1 MLKTNAITQ
10 TLWTDTEVT
19 AARPIDS
26 LLASVRADMLD
37 LSLNNPLLN
46 FEELPA
52 HGLPSLSISPTEV
65 YDFLVNKR
73 DRVAFASSN
82 PNSLSPR
89 DANTA
94 GLHKQ
99 ADSLL
104 DDCELETPVIRLGN
118 TTVSVPY
125 SQSELDNRLLATYY
139 ASQTTLL
146 EQGTVTLFIALGFL
160 NWNQPQRDANNP
172 YTAPL
177 LLLPVALDRHSV
189 TTGFTLKYTGD
200 EIRDNFFLLEM
211 LKRQGIAL
219 PSVSS
224 TKDLNIAKYLDTVS
238 DAITGYSPW
247 VVDRKRVALGLFSF
261 LKSVIYEDLNP
272 AIWPN
277 NTLLTHKTTTA
288 LLRGKSFANED
299 VNESP
304 NISID
309 TLSSDRLPLQIVE
322 ADSSQIDALIEIRR
336 GKNLVIQGPP
346 GTGKSQTIVNIIAD
360 ALYNNKT
367 VLFVAEKQAAL
378 DVVKRRLQSVGLE
391 NTILDLSSCSTKRRS
406 LFEQLRKTLDM
417 RQNKIAQIADKAAI
431 LENEKSL
438 QQIRLRLNSYC
449 EQLHT
454 ICGNSSDTAYSI
466 YGKLR
471 RLSALV
477 KNVDLPSSPVINARY
492 WVKDALQ
499 QKRQDIEKLQ
509 TAIGRNGPPCRNLFW
524 GMKAELFSPLKL
536 DQLRQDLAA
545 VTSSM
550 EGFVLASRSLA
561 AELQI
566 PAASNMVEI
575 IQLISVAKTILN
587 SSNCDGLDLHAGE
600 WISQKETIH
609 KTITL
614 GQRFA
619 DIRQKW
625 SPYIRDDAWTM
636 DVSEAKE
643 HVNQFRNDINFQ
655 WLGIQSKHIR
665 ALNDILSPVITEDT
679 QADNNQLIE
688 IVNVIAE
695 AKDIE
700 SQIAST
706 SPLLSR
712 LFGHYWSGINSNWQ
726 LLTLQTSWIDAAWS
740 NDNQENNSRWLAAF
754 SGPADK
760 QKHIRDLAKTFVNSY
775 EQYVDDCRRLQA
787 TLNLTN
793 GLDQLSCILSANGD
807 LRIIYEAGRAM
818 AGRIQDVVALGKY
831 LRARNEVSES
841 LGEDL
846 LHIADQWPDG
856 STHLLDLFEYYRLA
870 DVLESIY
877 QEYPALS
884 QFDASK
890 HNQNVDTFRKLDT
903 DSMTINR
910 AMLANLHLERMRLA
924 VNRQNEF
931 ETLAAMSEWTNNL
944 PSTRETI
951 AKSADAIQLIKPVF
965 MMSPSSVANFLV
977 PERIHFDLVIFDE
990 ASQLRPAD
998 VLGSIAR
1005 GKQTI
1010 VVGDSKQLPPT
1021 TFFQTSSIDEEGTEY
1036 STLSSVESI
1045 LGLFCSLGAPQKML
1059 RWHYRSKHES
1069 LIAQSNHLF
1078 YNNQLIV
1085 FPSHDRKRTD
1095 VGLIARSVNV
1105 SAGIESARDL
1115 EALEVA
1121 KSVIRFAQ
1129 QQLTIPHAARKTM
1142 GVATLNVRHRDRILD
1157 QLELLRN
1164 HHPEL
1169 EEYFHEDT
1177 AEPFFV
1183 KNLENLQGDERDVI
1197 LISLGLGSAD
1207 TFSYRS
1213 LGPIIRDGGER
1224 RVNVLFSRARRR
1236 CEIYSTIKSS
1246 HISTHEG
1253 SPEGLTSFRHFLH
1266 YAELGHINR
1275 QPHTE
1280 PLIDVSFEMD
1290 IAERIEKLGYTIKR
1304 NVGYGGFF
1312 IDLAVVDP
1320 REPEHYI
1327 LGILTDGYSYRSAKT
1342 CRDRDRLREQILTSM
1357 GWNILRI
1364 WSAAWFQDCQNE
1376 EARIIDALSKERH
1389 AAIE

>member
-1 MLKTNAITQ
+1 M
-10 TLWTDTEVT
+10 
-19 AARPIDS
+19 
-26 LLASVRADMLD
+26 
-37 LSLNNPLLN
+37 
-46 FEELPA
+46 
-52 HGLPSLSISPTEV
+52 
-65 YDFLVNKR
+65 
-73 DRVAFASSN
+73 
-82 PNSLSPR
+82 
-89 DANTA
+89 
-94 GLHKQ
+94 
-99 ADSLL
+99 
-104 DDCELETPVIRLGN
+104 
-118 TTVSVPY
+118 
-125 SQSELDNRLLATYY
+125 
-139 ASQTTLL
+139 
-146 EQGTVTLFIALGFL
+146 
-160 NWNQPQRDANNP
+160 
-172 YTAPL
+172 
-177 LLLPVALDRHSV
+177 
-189 TTGFTLKYTGD
+189 
-200 EIRDNFFLLEM
+200 
-211 LKRQGIAL
+211 
-219 PSVSS
+219 
-224 TKDLNIAKYLDTVS
+224 
-238 DAITGYSPW
+238 
-247 VVDRKRVALGLFSF
+247 
-261 LKSVIYEDLNP
+261 
-272 AIWPN
+272 
-277 NTLLTHKTTTA
+277 
-288 LLRGKSFANED
+288 
-299 VNESP
+299 
-304 NISID
+304 
-309 TLSSDRLPLQIVE
+309 SSDRLPLQIVE

-884 QFDASK
+884 QFDA
-890 HNQNVDTFRKLDT
+890 
-903 DSMTINR
+903 
-910 AMLANLHLERMRLA
+910 
-924 VNRQNEF
+924 
-931 ETLAAMSEWTNNL
+931 
-944 PSTRETI
+944 
-951 AKSADAIQLIKPVF
+951 
-965 MMSPSSVANFLV
+965 
-977 PERIHFDLVIFDE
+977 
-990 ASQLRPAD
+990 
-998 VLGSIAR
+998 
-1005 GKQTI
+1005 
-1010 VVGDSKQLPPT
+1010 
-1021 TFFQTSSIDEEGTEY
+1021 
-1036 STLSSVESI
+1036 
-1045 LGLFCSLGAPQKML
+1045 
-1059 RWHYRSKHES
+1059 
-1069 LIAQSNHLF
+1069 
-1078 YNNQLIV
+1078 
-1085 FPSHDRKRTD
+1085 
-1095 VGLIARSVNV
+1095 
-1105 SAGIESARDL
+1105 
-1115 EALEVA
+1115 
-1121 KSVIRFAQ
+1121 
-1129 QQLTIPHAARKTM
+1129 
-1142 GVATLNVRHRDRILD
+1142 
-1157 QLELLRN
+1157 
-1164 HHPEL
+1164 
-1169 EEYFHEDT
+1169 
-1177 AEPFFV
+1177 
-1183 KNLENLQGDERDVI
+1183 
-1197 LISLGLGSAD
+1197 
-1207 TFSYRS
+1207 
-1213 LGPIIRDGGER
+1213 
-1224 RVNVLFSRARRR
+1224 
-1236 CEIYSTIKSS
+1236 
-1246 HISTHEG
+1246 
-1253 SPEGLTSFRHFLH
+1253 
-1266 YAELGHINR
+1266 
-1275 QPHTE
+1275 
-1280 PLIDVSFEMD
+1280 
-1290 IAERIEKLGYTIKR
+1290 
-1304 NVGYGGFF
+1304 
-1312 IDLAVVDP
+1312 
-1320 REPEHYI
+1320 
-1327 LGILTDGYSYRSAKT
+1327 
-1342 CRDRDRLREQILTSM
+1342 
-1357 GWNILRI
+1357 
-1364 WSAAWFQDCQNE
+1364 
-1376 EARIIDALSKERH
+1376 
-1389 AAIE
+1389 